1 MDLHQF
7 MHALQQ
13 EACAKRLSESVAR
26 AAQRGAGI
34 SVRHP
39 RRRQQGRTDDSR
51 PHPAGNRSGT
61 LHRGSVAV
69 GPKAAEAYRMSGAE
83 TKNNSDNILSKIH
96 IIMKIMCQE
105 HYDKVAHY
113 ADQIGD
119 KSLQQCLEKLKAC
132 ELHSRR
138 PCVIELYR
146 DCAPYSFLFKQRYD
160 DGSLGIVGGLV
171 YHGSPDRSGCY
182 TMNRNDHWQTHT

>member
-1 MDLHQF
+1 MKNQSFNILF
-7 MHALQQ
+7 IMRSTRIKKNGLASIYPRITTGGM
-13 EACAKRLSESVAR
+13 RLSESVAR
-26 AAQRGAGI
+26 TAQRGAGI

-69 GPKAAEAYRMSGAE
+69 GPEAAEAYRMSGAE

-105 HYDKVAHY
+105 HYDKVVHY

-119 KSLQQCLEKLKAC
+119 KSLQQCLDKLKAW

-138 PCVIELYR
+138 P
-146 DCAPYSFLFKQRYD
+146 
-160 DGSLGIVGGLV
+160 
-171 YHGSPDRSGCY
+171 
-182 TMNRNDHWQTHT
+182 